1 MQHSFLWAAVW
12 AATWA
17 TTWALVFSM
26 PLQAMTIEV
35 KGNQVFAT
43 GPVDDDFRKFEDAFA
58 KPGVDTVVFVNSPGG
73 DLWTGLR
80 VGRMIADRGYKTV
93 IAGTCVSACSIMF
106 MGGKER
112 RFSDAFR
119 PNLTYIGIHGAHNKD
134 TKQVNA
140 QAQPQI
146 FAFYKQNMGDKF
158 NSSVM
163 NQALY
168 DMEDAGSLLRVF
180 DPVRSSK
187 TEPYHC
193 LSSQTLRDKCTKFP
207 NADAS
212 NLGII
217 THPEL
222 AKIELPA
229 AFKAAATVM
238 GKPMDVAVPDLAAY
252 YADLSARQCVSENC
266 KTTTLALS
274 AQPENRAV
282 AVPLQGTGRGASFNA
297 DSPSAALVR
306 AIYNCNHMPGQPVR
320 LCEPEIVNQYDIRP
334 AYLTAKASHTAAL
347 GKITVPADKF
357 YANEEFGGGLTTA
370 SGLRTSVFNDI
381 TPQKM
386 DGITTIGTQALVQAM
401 LSGQPPVLIDVI
413 AAFDTIPQS
422 VAFLNA
428 GIALEDAAQDAELEK
443 RIATLLALI
452 APEPGAPV
460 VFFCS
465 GRNCWTSANAAMR
478 AKKLGYTKVLW
489 YRGGLESWKAAGLP
503 TATGLLRAVAR

>member
-1 MQHSFLWAAVW
+1 MGMRNLILTFLLCWVGFNA
-12 AATWA
+12 
-17 TTWALVFSM
+17 S
-26 PLQAMTIEV
+26 AMTLETQ
-35 KGNQVFAT
+35 GNQVFAT

-58 KPGVDTVVFVNSPGG
+58 KPGIDTVVFVNSPGG

-80 VGRMIADRGYKTV
+80 VGRMIADKGYKTV
-93 IAGTCVSACSIMF
+93 IAGSCVSACSIMF

-134 TKQVNA
+134 TKQVNS

-146 FAFYKQNMGDKF
+146 FAFYKLNMGDKF

-193 LSSQTLRDKCTKFP
+193 VSSQTLREKCTKFP
-207 NADAS
+207 NTDAS

-217 THPEL
+217 THTDL
-222 AKIELPA
+222 AKIDLPNA
-229 AFKAAATVM
+229 YKITATVL
-238 GKPMDVAVPDLAAY
+238 GKPIDVEIPDLAAY
-252 YADLSARQCVSENC
+252 YADLSTRQCLTEGC
-266 KTTTLALS
+266 KTRTVVLS

-282 AVPLQGTGRGASFNA
+282 AVPLQGVGHGTSFNA
-297 DSPSAALVR
+297 DSPTAALVR
-306 AIYNCNHMPGQPVR
+306 AIYSCNHISGQPVR
-320 LCEPEIVNQYDIRP
+320 LCEPEVVNQYDVRP
-334 AYLTAKASHTAAL
+334 LYAAAKASHPAAFS
-347 GKITVPADKF
+347 KISLPADKF
-357 YANEEFGGGLTTA
+357 YANEEYGGALTTA
-370 SGLRTSVFNDI
+370 SGLRTSVYNDI
-381 TPQKM
+381 TPQKL
-386 DGITTIGTQALVQAM
+386 DGISTIGTQALVQSL
-401 LSGQPPVLIDVI
+401 LSAKPPALIDVL

-422 VAFLNA
+422 VALLNA
-428 GIALEDAAQDAELEK
+428 GVALEDAAQDGALEK
-443 RIATLLALI
+443 RIAALLGLLAPDP
-452 APEPGAPV
+452 AAPV

-465 GRNCWTSANAAMR
+465 GRNCWTSVNAAMR
-478 AKKLGYTKVLW
+478 AKKLGYTNVQW

-503 TATGLLRAVAR
+503 TATGVLRAVAR